1 MQSIQVLIA
10 DDHQLFRRG
19 LRIVC
24 EDDGGFEVVGEA
36 EDGREAVSMVR
47 RLRPDVIMMD
57 IHMPV
62 MDGVQ
67 ATRHI
72 IEENPEARV
81 IVLTVY
87 RKDEYVFEAV
97 KAGARGYL
105 LKDVKEERLIEA
117 VQAVHRGEA
126 LIDSHVAAKVLDEFR
141 RVRWGIGG
149 PEVDDMEQ
157 LTEGE
162 LEVLQLVAQGKDNQ
176 IITKRMGLAE
186 KTITNRLSRIY
197 HKLQVNNRTEAAL
210 YALRRGWASLEL
222 EEGKH

>member
-1 MQSIQVLIA
+1 MMQSIQVLIA

-19 LRIVC
+19 LRLVC
-24 EDDGGFEVVGEA
+24 EVDGGFEVVGEA
-36 EDGREAVSMVR
+36 EDGREAVSMAR
-47 RLRPDVIMMD
+47 RLRPDVILMD
-57 IHMPV
+57 VHMPV

-72 IEENPEARV
+72 IDENPDARV

-105 LKDVKEERLIEA
+105 LKDVSEERLVEA
-117 VQAVHRGEA
+117 VRAIHRGEA

-149 PEVDDMEQ
+149 PEVDNLER

-162 LEVLQLVAQGKDNQ
+162 MEVLQLVAQGKDNQ
-176 IITKRMGLAE
+176 DIAKRMGLAE
-186 KTITNRLSRIY
+186 KTITNRLSKIY
-197 HKLQVNNRTEAAL
+197 RKLQVNNRTEAAL
-210 YALRRGWASLEL
+210 YALRRGWASLEP
-222 EEGKH
+222 EEGA

>member
-19 LRIVC
+19 LRMVC

-36 EDGREAVSMVR
+36 TDGREAVSMAR
-47 RLRPDVIMMD
+47 RFRPDVILMD
-57 IHMPV
+57 VHMPV

-72 IEENPEARV
+72 IDENPEARV

-87 RKDEYVFEAV
+87 RRDEYVFEAV

-105 LKDVKEERLIEA
+105 LKDVQEEQLIEA
-117 VQAVHRGEA
+117 VRAIHRGEA

-149 PEVDDMEQ
+149 AEVDNLER

-162 LEVLQLVAQGKDNQ
+162 MEVLQLVAQGKDNQ
-176 IITKRMGLAE
+176 YIAKRMGLAE

-197 HKLQVNNRTEAAL
+197 RKLQVNNRTEAAL
-210 YALRRGWASLEL
+210 YALRRGWASLEP
-222 EEGKH
+222 EEGP